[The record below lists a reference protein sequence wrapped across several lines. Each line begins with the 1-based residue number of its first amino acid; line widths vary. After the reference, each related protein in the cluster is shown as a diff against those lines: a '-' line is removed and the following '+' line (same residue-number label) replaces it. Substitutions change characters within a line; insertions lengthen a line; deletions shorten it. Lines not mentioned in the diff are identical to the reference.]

1 MNPTM
6 SDVLPSCIAVGLLS
20 LLLVAAGPVHGQQL
34 PEGLQAGGTS
44 YYTFARPGQNTIQ
57 VLLLGDVGQT
67 GLYKIGE
74 NIDLARLLALSGGTG
89 DVRGRRRLS
98 FGRGDTKIRLYRPAN
113 GGRELIFEAEL
124 DQLVSKSEYPDLKS
138 GDVIRVRNQSPFPW
152 FDVFQI
158 LTSAATF
165 TLTIIRFIRE

>member
-1 MNPTM
+1 MSSTM
-6 SDVLPSCIAVGLLS
+6 SDAFFPYVIGGVLS
-20 LLLVAAGPVHGQQL
+20 LLLVAAGPARGQQL
-34 PEGLQAGGTS
+34 PEGLQGGGTS

-89 DVRGRRRLS
+89 DVRTRGRFS

-113 GGRELIFEAEL
+113 GGRELIFKAEL
-124 DQLVSKSEYPDLKS
+124 DQLVSKSDYPDLKS
-138 GDVIRVRNQSPFPW
+138 GDVIRVENQRPFPW